1 MNNKCLNFE
10 KNMDEYFKEIY
21 RERIINKNGNP
32 LITLLITLFLSIS
45 YFCMLTYLEII
56 NQNSEILL
64 LDNFIKRY
72 KSFVDGAIHI
82 NNKLENLNVIINL
95 IYEKL
100 LNGSQS
106 LEPKFSIYRL
116 MLILYNRIIINPLTD
131 QTQNKNVIKIT
142 SNIYDIYLKKELRKI
157 EDKNTRLSNSLSST
171 NDNSVSN
178 YDDLITNLNSLID
191 YNNGEDSDFLISQFL
206 ENIPSILIDS
216 ICDEY
221 SVFYINSTKFPIYG
235 NYKNLQDSFANVI
248 INNLS
253 KFPNLIWDYK
263 YIDFIKENEF
273 INEKFINLS
282 KLNICYCL
290 YKEIM
295 KQCLKELEKDFKEE
309 EFNIDFLNAFRD
321 DSKCKIIIFFK
332 YRPFDKRN

>member
-1 MNNKCLNFE
+1 
-10 KNMDEYFKEIY
+10 
-21 RERIINKNGNP
+21 
-32 LITLLITLFLSIS
+32 
-45 YFCMLTYLEII
+45 
-56 NQNSEILL
+56 
-64 LDNFIKRY
+64 
-72 KSFVDGAIHI
+72 
-82 NNKLENLNVIINL
+82 
-95 IYEKL
+95 
-100 LNGSQS
+100 
-106 LEPKFSIYRL
+106 

-235 NYKNLQDSFANVI
+235 NYKKLQDSFVNVI
-248 INNLS
+248 INNFS